1 MSTDRLLALLERI
14 DGKIDRMESRLDS
27 VDVRLAKYNSE
38 LEFHIARTNQ
48 IEDQLLPIVS
58 HVEQIRGVVKLVG
71 IIAAFIGLIA
81 TVYGVLRP

>member
-1 MSTDRLLALLERI
+1 MNTDRLLALLERI
-14 DGKIDRMESRLDS
+14 DNKIDKMESRLDS

-71 IIAAFIGLIA
+71 IVAAFIGLIA